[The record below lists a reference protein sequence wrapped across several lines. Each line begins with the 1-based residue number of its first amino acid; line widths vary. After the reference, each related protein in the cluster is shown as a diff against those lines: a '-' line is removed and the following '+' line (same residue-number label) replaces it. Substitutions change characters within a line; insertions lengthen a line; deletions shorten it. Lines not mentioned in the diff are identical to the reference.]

1 MCSSDLRIRERFK
14 TLEAAEERAEAIRS
28 QYREQGKAAFT
39 MPTDLRLEATRC
51 AEKLQPHGV
60 TLTDVVDYYL
70 KHVVTYRTAP
80 TVAEIVEKMIA
91 ETAAAGRR
99 AKTTK
104 DLRYRLGLFAKSF
117 GSQKLGSVT
126 LEELKA

>member
-1 MCSSDLRIRERFK
+1 MKAKQSRSSWPPILQQKGASGQTTYQIAIMIHGKRIRERFK

-70 KHVVTYRTAP
+70 KHVVTYQ
-80 TVAEIVEKMIA
+80 I
-91 ETAAAGRR
+91 GR
-99 AKTTK
+99 AH
-104 DLRYRLGLFAKSF
+104 
-117 GSQKLGSVT
+117 V
-126 LEELKA
+126 